1 MQYTL
6 TADQQNGYA
15 EIMATMTSPD
25 RNVLVICGGAG
36 VGKTTLVNTFFDE
49 WQQLCAVS
57 GGAFK
62 DVPIHLTATTNKA
75 ADALAAA
82 TGRDTGTIHA
92 LLGLR
97 VKNTGFRKTELI
109 DTGKPVEAG
118 CLVVID
124 EASFIDA
131 QLLQA
136 IQAKTR
142 NCKVIYLGDPCQLK
156 PVGAHSTP
164 VFEANYPTV
173 FLNEIVRQ
181 KDTSPIQALSRN
193 LRAYV
198 DGTAL
203 IPNAGVDGVN
213 IHHMNQ
219 AAFEQALIAANK
231 VRSSVRAL
239 TWTNQKAIHYNNLV
253 AQALSGTS
261 DIKLGD
267 ILVVNKQVIHGVAK
281 YKLPTESTVEVVG
294 ISKWYVDSNGITV
307 RDVEISRGI
316 TLRVP
321 KDMGD
326 TVPIIKAAYDKGRA
340 DVAYV
345 LENLYVDL
353 RHMYGST
360 VNKSQGS
367 TYHTVFIDLSDI
379 GACKDR
385 DQVKRMLYVAASRA
399 SDQVVFTGDI

>member
-1 MQYTL
+1 MNTIRTNYKTQIATQGPIVGL
-6 TADQQNGYA
+6 TAAQ
-15 EIMATMTSPD
+15 IT
-25 RNVLVICGGAG
+25 
-36 VGKTTLVNTFFDE
+36 
-49 WQQLCAVS
+49 QQLTYIQ
-57 GGAFK
+57 K
-62 DVPIHLTATTNKA
+62 
-75 ADALAAA
+75 
-82 TGRDTGTIHA
+82 
-92 LLGLR
+92 
-97 VKNTGFRKTELI
+97 LI
-109 DTGKPVEAG
+109 DG
-118 CLVVID
+118 IND
-124 EASFIDA
+124 
-131 QLLQA
+131 
-136 IQAKTR
+136 IQAKKDALSSSVANFKTIETNNLLPLKTEIAR
-142 NCKVIYLGDPCQLK
+142 FKTSATFTPAIGQILGVIGTVSNID
-156 PVGAHSTP
+156 T
-164 VFEANYPTV
+164 ANYKCK
-173 FLNEIVRQ
+173 F
-181 KDTSPIQALSRN
+181 
-193 LRAYV
+193 
-198 DGTAL
+198 TAEHFGGF
-203 IPNAGVDGVN
+203 IRIKFVKAGVDGVN

-219 AAFEQALIAANK
+219 TAFEQALIAANK

-267 ILVVNKQVIHGVAK
+267 VLVVNKQVIHGVAK

-294 ISKWYVDSNGITV
+294 ISNWYVDSNGITV
-307 RDVEISRGI
+307 RNVDISRGI

-321 KDMGD
+321 KDMVD
-326 TVPIIKAAYDKGRA
+326 TVPIIKAAYDKGRS